1 VDEKRHHE
9 EAIARLQEQYNRLQS
24 RIDAMYVDK
33 LDGKIPAEFF
43 ERKATEWQADQ
54 EQALQTIETHQQAN

>member
-1 VDEKRHHE
+1 
-9 EAIARLQEQYNRLQS
+9 
-24 RIDAMYVDK
+24 MYVDK